1 MCGIAGVY
9 NYRDWEPVDRT
20 LCGHMIRAVAHRG
33 PDDDGS
39 YFCDKAGLAL
49 GHRRLSIIDLA
60 AGHQPMSNEDATV
73 WVAFNGEIYNFQ
85 PLRREL
91 QSCGHTFQTRSDTE
105 TIVHAYEQWGI
116 TSFSRLNGMFAF
128 ALWDEQKRTLI
139 LARDPFGIKP
149 LYYWNNGRTLVF
161 GSEVKS
167 ILHHPDVERAVDP
180 QALSDYLTLTY
191 VPSPRTAFA
200 AINKLPPG
208 YVLICT
214 PEGAGVR
221 RFYQKPP
228 LLHSGR
234 SEQDVL
240 EELRSRLVSA
250 VKRQMVADVPI
261 GAMLSGG
268 VDSSMLASIM
278 TELAGGPIETF
289 TVGFEGDFK
298 SNELEAARAS
308 ASRIGSHH
316 HDIVVSVDDYVK
328 LLPHSVWHL
337 EEPVATDSTL
347 PFYMVCQLARE
358 HVKVV
363 LTGQGADE
371 PFAGY
376 PRHLGERYGSL
387 YRALPTPVQRG
398 IIKPLI
404 ESLPR
409 NEPLK
414 RAVRSLEVVDPLE
427 RMIRVYSTIDPS
439 LKRQLLRGDVLQGC
453 DGLHEIVQ
461 SWQSDVAHLDGLSQM
476 LYVDARLSLADNL
489 LMYGDKMSMAVSLEA
504 RVPYLDLELMEFV
517 ESIPPALKIRGRTQ
531 KYLLKKA
538 AAKWISRDVIYR
550 KKIGFATPLDGWF
563 QKELR
568 NMVEERLLCPG
579 SACRTYLEPEI
590 ILQMLDDHQRKR
602 QNHKRA
608 LFSLLTFEV
617 WHEQFIKPSCW
628 PSATHGKAEVVLQSP
643 RSL

>member
-9 NYRDWEPVDRT
+9 NYRDWKPVEST
-20 LCGHMIRAVAHRG
+20 LCNDMIGALAHRG
-33 PDDDGS
+33 PDDDGL
-39 YFCDKAGLAL
+39 YFCDRAGLAL

-73 WVAFNGEIYNFQ
+73 WVVFNGEIYNFQ
-85 PLRREL
+85 DLRPEL
-91 QSCGHTFQTRSDTE
+91 ESCGHTFQTRSDTE

-116 TSFSRLNGMFAF
+116 ASFPRLNGMFAF
-128 ALWDEQKRTLI
+128 ALWDEKKRTLV

-149 LYYWNNGRTLVF
+149 LYYWNNGKTLAF
-161 GSEVKS
+161 ASEIKS

-180 QALSDYLTLTY
+180 QALSDYLSLTY
-191 VPSPRTAFA
+191 VPSPRTVFA
-200 AINKLPPG
+200 GINKLPPG
-208 YVLICT
+208 YALVCT
-214 PEGAGVR
+214 PEGVVVR
-221 RFYQKPP
+221 RFYRNPP
-228 LLHSGR
+228 RLQSRR

-250 VKRQMVADVPI
+250 VKRQMIADVPI

-289 TVGFEGDFK
+289 TIGFEGDFK
-298 SNELEAARAS
+298 LNELEAARAS
-308 ASRIGSHH
+308 ACRIGSHH
-316 HDIVVSVDDYVK
+316 REIVVSADEYVK
-328 LLPHSVWHL
+328 LLPHTIWHL

-347 PFYMVCQLARE
+347 AFYMVCQLARE

-387 YRALPTPVQRG
+387 YRRMPTAVQRG
-398 IIKPLI
+398 FIKPLI
-404 ESLPR
+404 QCLPR

-414 RAVRSLEVVDPLE
+414 RAVSSLGAVDPLD
-427 RMIRVYSTIDPS
+427 RFIRVYNTMDPS
-439 LKRQLLRGDVLQGC
+439 LKQELLRGDILQGC
-453 DGLHEIVQ
+453 DASMREIVQ

-476 LYVDARLSLADNL
+476 LYVDARLSLADKL

-517 ESIPPALKIRGRTQ
+517 ESLPPALKIRGRTQ

-538 AAKWISRDVIYR
+538 AAKWVPRDVIYR
-550 KKIGFATPLDGWF
+550 KKIGFQTPLDEWL

-568 NMVEERLLCPG
+568 CVVEDRLLSPG
-579 SACRTYLEPEI
+579 SACRTYLEPEVVR
-590 ILQMLDDHQRKR
+590 QMLDDHQRRR
-602 QNHKRA
+602 QNHRRT
-608 LFSLLTFEV
+608 LLSLLTFEI
-617 WHEQFIKPSCW
+617 WHEQFIKPFCW
-628 PSATHGKAEVVLQSP
+628 PSATQRKAEVALQ
-643 RSL
+643 

>member
-1 MCGIAGVY
+1 MCGITGVY
-9 NYRDWEPVDRT
+9 NYRDREPVDRIV
-20 LCGHMIRAVAHRG
+20 CCHMTRALAHRG
-33 PDDDGS
+33 PDDDGL

-73 WVAFNGEIYNFQ
+73 WVVFNGEIYNFQ
-85 PLRREL
+85 CLRSEL
-91 QSCGHTFQTRSDTE
+91 ESLGHTFQTRSDTE

-116 TSFSRLNGMFAF
+116 ASFSRLNGMFAF
-128 ALWDEQKRTLI
+128 ALWDEQKRTLV

-149 LYYWNNGRTLVF
+149 LYYWDNGHTLVF

-180 QALSDYLTLTY
+180 RVLSDYLTLTY
-191 VPSPRTAFA
+191 VPSPRTAFSG
-200 AINKLPPG
+200 INKLLPG
-208 YVLICT
+208 HALICT
-214 PEGAGVR
+214 PEAVGVR
-221 RFYQKPP
+221 RFYKKPP
-228 LLHSGR
+228 LLQSGR
-234 SEQDVL
+234 SEQDML

-268 VDSSMLASIM
+268 VDSSTLASIM

-289 TVGFEGDFK
+289 TVGFAEDFK
-298 SNELEAARAS
+298 SNELESARAS
-308 ASRIGSHH
+308 AQRIRSHH
-316 HDIVVSVDDYVK
+316 RDIVVSADDYVK
-328 LLPHSVWHL
+328 LLPHSIRHL
-337 EEPVATDSTL
+337 EEPVANHATL
-347 PFYMVCQLARE
+347 AFFMVCRLARE
-358 HVKVV
+358 HVKVA

-387 YRALPTPVQRG
+387 YRVLPTTIQRG
-398 IIKPLI
+398 LIQPLI
-404 ESLPR
+404 EYLPR
-409 NEPLK
+409 NEQLK
-414 RAVRSLEVVDPLE
+414 RAVRSLEAMDPLE
-427 RMIRVYSTIDPS
+427 RLIRVYSTIDPS
-439 LKRQLLRGDVLQGC
+439 LKRQLLRGEVSQGY
-453 DGLHEIVQ
+453 DGSMHEIVQ

-489 LMYGDKMSMAVSLEA
+489 LMYGDKMSMAVSLET

-517 ESIPPALKIRGRTQ
+517 ESIPPVLKIRGRIQ

-568 NMVEERLLCPG
+568 HTVEERLLCPG
-579 SACRTYLEPEI
+579 SACRTYFEPEI
-590 ILQMLDDHQRKR
+590 IRRMLDDHQRKR
-602 QNHKRA
+602 QDHKRA
-608 LFSLLTFEV
+608 LLSLLTFEI
-617 WHEQFIKPSCW
+617 WHEQFIKPSRW
-628 PSATHGKAEVVLQSP
+628 SPATP
-643 RSL
+643 